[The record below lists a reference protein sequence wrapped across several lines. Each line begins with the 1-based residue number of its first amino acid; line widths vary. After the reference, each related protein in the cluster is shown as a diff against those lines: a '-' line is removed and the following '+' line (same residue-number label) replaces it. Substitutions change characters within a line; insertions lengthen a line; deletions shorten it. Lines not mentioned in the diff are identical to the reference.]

1 MRGEPGGVGKG
12 KRVWRERGGHGGT
25 GNGNARKNSPKT
37 QHIWHGS
44 VDAPWRLSPRA
55 CHTFSERSFMSNIC
69 LADSVPVC

>member
-37 QHIWHGS
+37 QHIWHGECGRPLEAI
-44 VDAPWRLSPRA
+44 AP
-55 CHTFSERSFMSNIC
+55 CMSHIFRKIFHE
-69 LADSVPVC
+69 